1 MVLVED
7 ASIQKTWAKLMAIQF
22 WQLVPVTRCLLV
34 RHLLN
39 KLQTNLFLPDAPHAI
54 QQKVLATM
62 YFVIAFSFEMV
73 FQLCENGSPA
83 CESNAGVWL
92 DWSRCIRYG
101 PVAGVV
107 IDLYRILID

>member
-1 MVLVED
+1 MGKAEG
-7 ASIQKTWAKLMAIQF
+7 IQL
-22 WQLVPVTRCLLV
+22 WQLIPTTRCLLV

-39 KLQTNLFLPDAPHAI
+39 KLQTNLGLSDTPHAI
-54 QQKVLATM
+54 QQKEPATM
-62 YFVIAFSFEMV
+62 HLVMALGFEMFLQSGKNV
-73 FQLCENGSPA
+73 GPA

-92 DWSRCIRYG
+92 NRNRCIRYG